1 MAIME
6 ISVVPLGLGIP
17 AWAIMS
23 PQWSDICQQE
33 GIPYELTDMGTLIHG
48 HAARLLK
55 VAQVLHEL
63 PFDQGVN
70 RVVTH
75 ITIDDRRD
83 KEVIPGRQ
91 RKIGKGATYIKVI
104 WQTRKRIIT
113 RFWEWPGT
121 PPWTRSRRHTAR

>member
-6 ISVVPLGLGIP
+6 ISVIPLGLGNTSVGDFVAAVIKYLQ
-17 AWAIMS
+17 A
-23 PQWSDICQQE
+23 E

-55 VAQVLHEL
+55 VAQFLHEL
-63 PFDQGVN
+63 PFDQGVK

-83 KEVIPGRQ
+83 KEVHLGD
-91 RKIGKGATYIKVI
+91 KVKSVKVRL
-104 WQTRKRIIT
+104 T
-113 RFWEWPGT
+113 
-121 PPWTRSRRHTAR
+121 

>member
-6 ISVVPLGLGIP
+6 ISVVPLGLGDTSVGDFVAGVI
-17 AWAIMS
+17 S
-23 PQWSDICQQE
+23 YLQQE

-83 KEVIPGRQ
+83 KDVCLGD
-91 RKIGKGATYIKVI
+91 KVKSVKVRL
-104 WQTRKRIIT
+104 T
-113 RFWEWPGT
+113 
-121 PPWTRSRRHTAR
+121 

>member
-6 ISVVPLGLGIP
+6 ISVVPLGLGDPSVGDFI
-17 AWAIMS
+17 AQVIEYLQA
-23 PQWSDICQQE
+23 E
-33 GIPYELTDMGTLIHG
+33 GIPHELTDMGTLIHG

-63 PFDQGVN
+63 PFERGVN

-83 KEVIPGRQ
+83 KEVHLGD
-91 RKIGKGATYIKVI
+91 KV
-104 WQTRKRIIT
+104 K
-113 RFWEWPGT
+113 
-121 PPWTRSRRHTAR
+121 SVKARLT

>member
-1 MAIME
+1 VAIME
-6 ISVVPLGLGIP
+6 ISVVPLGLGDASVGDFVAALIRHL
-17 AWAIMS
+17 
-23 PQWSDICQQE
+23 QQE

-55 VAQVLHEL
+55 VAQILHEL

-83 KEVIPGRQ
+83 KEVHLGD
-91 RKIGKGATYIKVI
+91 KVKSVKVRL
-104 WQTRKRIIT
+104 T
-113 RFWEWPGT
+113 
-121 PPWTRSRRHTAR
+121 